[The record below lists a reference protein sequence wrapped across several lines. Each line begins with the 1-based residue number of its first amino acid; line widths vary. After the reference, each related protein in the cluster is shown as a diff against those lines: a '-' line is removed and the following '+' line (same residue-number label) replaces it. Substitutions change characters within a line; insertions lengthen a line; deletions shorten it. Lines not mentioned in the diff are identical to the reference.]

1 VLGDVAA
8 DAGEDLAGVGAGG
21 FDEEGDA
28 GDHLDCGLRI
38 ADCGLRIADCGLRIA
53 DCGLRIADCGGR
65 IAEGG
70 DFMVT
75 ENLIVGAGGV

>member
-1 VLGDVAA
+1 VVSMRRATRG
-8 DAGEDLAGVGAGG
+8 
-21 FDEEGDA
+21 
-28 GDHLDCGLRI
+28 I
-38 ADCGLRIADCGLRIA
+38 IWIA

>member
-38 ADCGLRIADCGLRIA
+38 ADCGLRIAEGGLRRA
-53 DCGLRIADCGGR
+53 EGGGR
-65 IAEGG
+65 RAEGG
-70 DFMVT
+70 DGRFW
-75 ENLIVGAGGV
+75 EA

>member
-38 ADCGLRIADCGLRIA
+38 ADCGLRIADCG
-53 DCGLRIADCGGR
+53 GR